1 MALVAGGGRCAEGAG
16 SVIRLGNLSANRLDT
31 CHPKLIRLIRAVAA
45 RIPSQL
51 DFSVLCGHRG
61 QTEQAEAFQTG
72 MSTVEW
78 PKSKHNALPSRA
90 VDLAPYPLDWSDT
103 ARFARLAGYV
113 QAVADE
119 MSIRIRWLGDPDGDG
134 RIKGQRFTDMP
145 HFELHEG
152 E

>member
-1 MALVAGGGRCAEGAG
+1 M
-16 SVIRLGNLSANRLDT
+16 IRLGTLSSNRLET

-45 RIPSQL
+45 RIPSQF

-72 MSTVEW
+72 ASKVEW
-78 PKSKHNALPSRA
+78 PNSKHNTLPSRA
-90 VDLAPYPLDWSDT
+90 VDLAPYPIDWVDT

-119 MSIRIRWLGDPDGDG
+119 MSIRIRWLGDPDGDCKV
-134 RIKGQRFTDMP
+134 RGQKFTDMP
-145 HFELHEG
+145 HFELVEG